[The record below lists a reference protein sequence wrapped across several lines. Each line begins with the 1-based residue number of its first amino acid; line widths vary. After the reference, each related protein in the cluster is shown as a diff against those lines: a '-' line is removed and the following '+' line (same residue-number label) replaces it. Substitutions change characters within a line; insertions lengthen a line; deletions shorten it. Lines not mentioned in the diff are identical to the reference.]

1 MLVLSRKSGQRIKLG
16 DSIRVTVIRV
26 QGDQVRI
33 GIEAP
38 HDMLVLR
45 EELSPREI
53 AAPLELVIDI
63 PSASLEPAA

>member
-16 DSIRVTVIRV
+16 DAIRVTVIRV

-38 HDMLVLR
+38 HDLVVLR
-45 EELSPREI
+45 EELTPHETPVRHEI
-53 AAPLELVIDI
+53 TVDL
-63 PSASLEPAA
+63 SATSLEPAA

>member
-16 DSIRVTVIRV
+16 NAIRVTVIRV

-38 HDMLVLR
+38 HDVLVLR
-45 EELSPREI
+45 EELSPH
-53 AAPLELVIDI
+53 EL
-63 PSASLEPAA
+63 SAHEMTVEVTTSLEPAA